1 VVVLVIQEAH
11 LEVLDKMVDQAVQVV
26 DQVFLLLDTQIT
38 LLMVL
43 QLAELLLQVKEMQ
56 VEQQMCLFLVMTL
69 NVLEQAEAEQVQ

>member
-1 VVVLVIQEAH
+1 MVIQEAH